1 MNQFRKNIKT
11 LLTFRWQPGQDTL
24 VALVTAVL
32 MIPIYY
38 AGAHIADTT
47 LNTLI
52 FGLLGNVVLSVLFP
66 VYYLL
71 RLRGEQLDEL
81 GITTRRWWLAAL
93 LSLALSAISWFGLV
107 RIPLQSGA
115 SLLPQILV
123 NGLMLWEPFLVFGW
137 LQLRFERAFGILPG
151 ILLAG
156 LAMGAYHLGTFG
168 LSGVLIMAVFGISFG
183 AVFRVTRNLLSMW
196 PLTWAICASIG
207 TLNGGIFFHWS
218 DVFIYAVILAIQL
231 VGITVIVM
239 LTRKYARW
247 KEVQL

>member
-1 MNQFRKNIKT
+1 M
-11 LLTFRWQPGQDTL
+11 
-24 VALVTAVL
+24 
-32 MIPIYY
+32 
-38 AGAHIADTT
+38 ADPM

-52 FGLLGNVVLSVLFP
+52 FGLVGNVVLGVLFP

-71 RLRGEQLDEL
+71 RLRGERPDEL

-93 LSLALSAISWFGLV
+93 LSLALSAISWLGLV
-107 RIPLQSGA
+107 RIPLQPGA

-123 NGLMLWEPFLVFGW
+123 NGLMLWEPFFVFGW
-137 LQLRFERAFGILPG
+137 LQLRFERAFGMLPG

-156 LAMGAYHLGTFG
+156 IAMGAYHLGTFG
-168 LSGVLIMAVFGISFG
+168 LSGVLIMVVFGISFV

-207 TLNGGIFFHWS
+207 TLSGGIFFHWS
-218 DVFIYAVILAIQL
+218 EVFIYAMILAIQL
-231 VGITVIVM
+231 VGITIIAM
-239 LTRKYARW
+239 LARKSARW